1 MSIQPKSCST
11 FDNERREED
20 NSSLRIA
27 LDNIQEKCIEWWSA
41 IVVLAKTGRIQY
53 IKLRKILARVFQK
66 NRISLNC
73 YRIAL
78 KNAWYPDS
86 A

>member
-1 MSIQPKSCST
+1 MSIQQKSCST
-11 FDNERREED
+11 FDYERREED

-27 LDNIQEKCIEWWSA
+27 LDNIQEKCIEWWKA
-41 IVVLAKTGRIQY
+41 IVLLAKTGRIQY

-66 NRISLNC
+66 NRISLDC
-73 YRIAL
+73 FRITL
-78 KNAWYPDS
+78 RGVWYTDS